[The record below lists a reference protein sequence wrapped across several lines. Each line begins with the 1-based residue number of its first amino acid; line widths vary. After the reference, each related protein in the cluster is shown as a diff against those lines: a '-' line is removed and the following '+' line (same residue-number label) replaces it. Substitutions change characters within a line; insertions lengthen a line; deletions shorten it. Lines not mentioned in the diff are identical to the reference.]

1 MSAGMESDSDIVA
14 KNPLF
19 TLYDALDSIQ
29 SSLDDVLSFW
39 DTHVAFLKL
48 LVNRQSN
55 FPLPGDETKVTVEL
69 WVSYQNAILRSS
81 SSISESVAALDVH
94 PVMPITPRRTWRK
107 GSYFTVNA
115 RLVEPNVAATEKPHA
130 VDATKESVDHVSF
143 SSRLGKLLYHMF

>member
-1 MSAGMESDSDIVA
+1 MFA
-14 KNPLF
+14 
-19 TLYDALDSIQ
+19 LYDALDGIQ

-81 SSISESVAALDVH
+81 SSISESINALDVY
-94 PVMPITPRRTWRK
+94 PDIPITPRKTWRK
-107 GSYFTVNA
+107 GSSFSVHVGV
-115 RLVEPNVAATEKPHA
+115 VEPNVAANDEPHT
-130 VDATKESVDHVSF
+130 VDATKQSVGHVSF
-143 SSRLGKLLYHMF
+143 SSRLGKLLYHLF

>member
-1 MSAGMESDSDIVA
+1 VFA
-14 KNPLF
+14 
-19 TLYDALDSIQ
+19 LYDALDGIQ

-81 SSISESVAALDVH
+81 SSISESINALDVY
-94 PVMPITPRRTWRK
+94 PDIPITPRKTWRK
-107 GSYFTVNA
+107 GSYFSVHVGV
-115 RLVEPNVAATEKPHA
+115 VEPNVAANDEPHA
-130 VDATKESVDHVSF
+130 VDATKESVGHVSF
-143 SSRLGKLLYHMF
+143 SSRLGKLLYHLF